1 MLITKYQSI
10 VSLCFI
16 HDCNFVK
23 DSTFERALLIMS
35 WQKCYKKM
43 VLIRHVYKTPS
54 SPHLLTSFTSTKKK
68 IFFKKVRNNA
78 DFPHKFAEGNF
89 TLLWVLFTD
98 PSSDW
103 SYLYIWKRERA
114 NGNVKGQYHKDF
126 KTVLGN
132 SFPLRCLKVMQMI

>member
-1 MLITKYQSI
+1 MY
-10 VSLCFI
+10 SL
-16 HDCNFVK
+16 K
-23 DSTFERALLIMS
+23 ERGHFGFWADK
-35 WQKCYKKM
+35 KCYKKM
-43 VLIRHVYKTPS
+43 VLLRHGYKTPS

-68 IFFKKVRNNA
+68 IFFKKLRNNE

-114 NGNVKGQYHKDF
+114 NGNVKRQYHKDS
-126 KTVLGN
+126 KTALEN
-132 SFPLRCLKVMQMI
+132 SFPSRFLKLMQIWNSCWLIMVIGDMTIIIG